1 MQPQPHHVSGFFAT
15 RADAEGARDKLLQR
29 GLPPAQLQIYASDSP
44 PAEPVPASDS
54 QAVLKD
60 VVVDGAVGTA
70 VGTGLGALAQ
80 VALVAGNVS
89 LFIASPLLAPL
100 AMMGWGAGIGAVVGA
115 AVGAKA
121 GDKIGDDTKQGW
133 LSNLVADAIAN
144 GQYVLVVQARN
155 ERETV
160 AAREVIQAAVG
171 DYRDVPA
178 EQNLE
183 RPAEPPAP

>member
-1 MQPQPHHVSGFFAT
+1 MQPQPHHVSGFFAH
-15 RADAEGARDKLLQR
+15 RADAEAARDRLLQR
-29 GLPPAQLQIYASDSP
+29 GLPAAQLQIYASDSP
-44 PAEPVPASDS
+44 PAEPAPASDS

-115 AVGAKA
+115 AVGATA
-121 GDKIGDDTKQGW
+121 GDKVPDGAKEGW

-144 GQYVLVVQARN
+144 GQFVLVVKTQHEAQ
-155 ERETV
+155 TV

-171 DYRDVPA
+171 DYKDEIAR
-178 EQNLE
+178 
-183 RPAEPPAP
+183 

>member
-15 RADAEGARDKLLQR
+15 RADAEAARDKLLQR
-29 GLPPAQLQIYASDSP
+29 GVPAADLHIYADNAP
-44 PAEPVPASDS
+44 PAEPAPAADS

-115 AVGAKA
+115 AVGATASDKTG
-121 GDKIGDDTKQGW
+121 GDTPQGW

-144 GQYVLVVQARN
+144 GQFVLVARTRH
-155 ERETV
+155 EAQTV

-171 DYRDVPA
+171 DCRDQPA
-178 EQNLE
+178 D
-183 RPAEPPAP
+183 

>member
-1 MQPQPHHVSGFFAT
+1 MQPQPHHVSGFFAS
-15 RADAEGARDKLLQR
+15 RVDAEGARDKLVER
-29 GLPPAQLQIYASDSP
+29 GLPAGQLQIYASDSP
-44 PAEPVPASDS
+44 PAEPAPASDS

-115 AVGAKA
+115 AVGATS
-121 GDKIGDDTKQGW
+121 GDKKEDVKGDDAKDGW
-133 LSNLVADAIAN
+133 LANLVADAIAS
-144 GQYVLVVQARN
+144 GQFVLVAQTRD

-171 DYRDVPA
+171 DYKDEIA
-178 EQNLE
+178 
-183 RPAEPPAP
+183 A

>member
-1 MQPQPHHVSGFFAT
+1 MQTKPHHVSGFFAT
-15 RADAEGARDKLLQR
+15 YHDAEVAMEKLLHR
-29 GLPPAQLQIYASDSP
+29 GLAADQMKIYANDSP
-44 PAEPVPASDS
+44 PAGEAPASDS

-115 AVGAKA
+115 AVGATA
-121 GDKIGDDTKQGW
+121 VDKIGSEGKEGW
-133 LSNLVADAIAN
+133 LSNLVADAIAS
-144 GQYVLVVQARN
+144 GQFVLVVRAEDEQQM
-155 ERETV
+155 V

-171 DYRDVPA
+171 DYKDDPA
-178 EQNLE
+178 V
-183 RPAEPPAP
+183 

>member
-1 MQPQPHHVSGFFAT
+1 MCPDFLPAAQTPRR
-15 RADAEGARDKLLQR
+15 RANGCCNAACR
-29 GLPPAQLQIYASDSP
+29 PPSSTFYASDSP
-44 PAEPVPASDS
+44 PAEPAPASDS

-100 AMMGWGAGIGAVVGA
+100 AMMGWGASIGAVVGA
-115 AVGAKA
+115 AVGATSDEKPA
-121 GDKIGDDTKQGW
+121 KPATEGW
-133 LSNLVADAIAN
+133 LAQLVADAIAN
-144 GQYVLVVQARN
+144 GQFVLVAQTRD

-171 DYRDVPA
+171 DYQDDIA
-178 EQNLE
+178 
-183 RPAEPPAP
+183 APVR

>member
-1 MQPQPHHVSGFFAT
+1 MQPQPHHVSGFFAN
-15 RADAEGARDKLLQR
+15 RADAEAARDKLLQR
-29 GLPPAQLQIYASDSP
+29 GIPAADLHIYADDSP
-44 PAEPVPASDS
+44 PDEPAPASDS

-121 GDKIGDDTKQGW
+121 GNQIGDDSKEGW

-144 GQYVLVVQARN
+144 GQFVLVART
-155 ERETV
+155 EHEAQTV

-171 DYRDVPA
+171 DYKDEIAR
-178 EQNLE
+178 
-183 RPAEPPAP
+183 